1 MILSI
6 ILYTLLILF
15 ILIILAISISYNYY
29 IKTSYKDTLEVYTVI
44 YTFLFEISF
53 IKNKEKEEGY
63 FKIFGFKKKFSS
75 NSQKKVEDFVE
86 KKIKDKVEEKTK
98 ENIKEKEDKK
108 DKDKKKFSFT
118 FIKSL
123 ITKENIKHI
132 FDFLKDIVYMIK
144 PDKFKT
150 DLSIGFDDPYNNGI
164 LAAYYYTLKSMYPK
178 IPINIIIS
186 WEEEK
191 YSFENIT
198 KGNIRPISILIRIIT
213 FVFSTPVIKT
223 GIKIF
228 KYKRS

>member
-6 ILYTLLILF
+6 ILYILLILL
-15 ILIILAISISYNYY
+15 ILVILAISISYNYY
-29 IKTSYKDTLEVYTVI
+29 IKTSYKDSFEVYTVI
-44 YTFLFEISF
+44 YTFLFEVSF

-75 NSQKKVEDFVE
+75 DSNKKTEDFVE
-86 KKIKDKVEEKTK
+86 QKIKDKVKEKTK
-98 ENIKEKEDKK
+98 DIKKDKEDKN
-108 DKDKKKFSFT
+108 KKKFTFT

-123 ITKENIKHI
+123 ISKENIKHI
-132 FDFLKDIVYMIK
+132 FEFLKDIIYMIK

-150 DLSIGFDDPYNNGI
+150 DLLIGFDDPYNNGI
-164 LAAYYYTLKSMYPK
+164 LAAYYYTLKSIYPK
-178 IPINIIIS
+178 IPFNIQIS

-191 YSFENIT
+191 YNFENVT

-213 FVFSTPVIKT
+213 FVFSAPVIKT